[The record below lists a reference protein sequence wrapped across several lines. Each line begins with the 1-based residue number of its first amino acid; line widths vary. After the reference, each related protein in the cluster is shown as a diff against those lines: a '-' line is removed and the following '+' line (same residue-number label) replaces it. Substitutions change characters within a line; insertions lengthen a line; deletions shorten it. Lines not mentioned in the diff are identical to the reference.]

1 MTTSPATTSEP
12 IRVGF
17 LGAGL
22 IATYH
27 SKSLKRS
34 GASVVR
40 AGVYDPDSSRAK
52 AFAAASGHT
61 VYDSED
67 AVIEDCDAVYICTW
81 TNEHPRLL
89 TQAVAAGRHVFCE
102 KPLAFTTDQ
111 ALQMA
116 RAAAAAGVTH
126 QVGLVLR
133 RSPAYLW
140 AKHLIDEPAA
150 GRVMTVVFRDD
161 QFIPVQGHYASTWRA
176 DKALVGAGTLLE
188 HSIHDVDMLRY
199 LVGDVRRLSAHTE
212 NFHGYD
218 GIEDVATSSL
228 RFANGATGT
237 LTSVWHDNLA
247 RPSLRR
253 VEIFCERRHIVIE
266 GDDWFGP
273 VSWTDADGASGS
285 LSGEELVDA
294 VAPMRD
300 GSDNPDGEFIRAIQ
314 ERRAATPDLFTAVR
328 AHQIVDAMYASAAVD
343 GAAIDVPVDDVPVDD
358 VSVDGAP

>member
-1 MTTSPATTSEP
+1 MTLGSTAPV
-12 IRVGF
+12 RVGF

-40 AGVYDPDSSRAK
+40 AGVYDPDTDRAV
-52 AFAAASGHT
+52 AFAAASGHH
-61 VYDSED
+61 VLGSDDE
-67 AVIEDCDAVYICTW
+67 VIANCDAVYICTW
-81 TNEHPRLL
+81 TNEHPKLL
-89 TQAVAAGRHVFCE
+89 AKAVAAGRHVFCE
-102 KPLAFTTDQ
+102 KPLAFTAAA
-111 ALQMA
+111 ALRMA
-116 RAAAAAGVTH
+116 QAAAAAGVTQ

-161 QFIPVQGHYASTWRA
+161 QFIPIQGHYASTWRA

-188 HSIHDVDMLRY
+188 HSIHDVDMLRF

-218 GIEDVATSSL
+218 GIEDVATASL
-228 RFANGATGT
+228 RFTNGATGT

-273 VSWTDADGASGS
+273 VSWTDADGVAGS
-285 LSGEELVDA
+285 LSADDLVAA

-314 ERRAATPDLFTAVR
+314 ESRAATPDLFTAVK
-328 AHQIVDAMYASAAVD
+328 AHQIVDAMYASAAND
-343 GAAIDVPVDDVPVDD
+343 GAAIDVP
-358 VSVDGAP
+358 A

>member
-1 MTTSPATTSEP
+1 MTDTAV
-12 IRVGF
+12 RVGF

-27 SKSLKRS
+27 SKSLRHS
-34 GASVVR
+34 GAHVVR
-40 AGVYDPDSSRAK
+40 TGVYDPNTERAT

-61 VYDSED
+61 VCGSEQE
-67 AVIEDCDAVYICTW
+67 VIDGCDAVYICTW

-89 TQAVAAGRHVFCE
+89 AMVVAAGKHVFCE
-102 KPLAFTTDQ
+102 KPLAFTTTE
-111 ALQMA
+111 AMA
-116 RAAAAAGVTH
+116 MAMAARAAGVTH

-140 AKHLIDEPAA
+140 AKHLIDESAA

-161 QFIPVQGHYASTWRA
+161 QFIPIQGHYASTWRA
-176 DKALVGAGTLLE
+176 DRNLVGAGTLLE
-188 HSIHDVDMLRY
+188 HSIHDVDMLRF

-212 NFHGYD
+212 NFHGHD

-228 RFANGATGT
+228 RFVNGATGT

-266 GDDWFGP
+266 GNDWFGP
-273 VSWTDADGASGS
+273 ITWTDTDGTTGS
-285 LSGEELVDA
+285 LADDALSAA
-294 VAPMRD
+294 VAHMRD
-300 GSDNPDGEFIRAIQ
+300 GSDNPDGEFIRAIA
-314 ERRAATPDLFTAVR
+314 EGHAATPDLFTAVR
-328 AHQIVDAMYASAAVD
+328 SHQIVDTMYASAAAD
-343 GAAIDVPVDDVPVDD
+343 GETLDVPTDLP
-358 VSVDGAP
+358 

>member
-1 MTTSPATTSEP
+1 MTMTSVEP

-27 SKSLKRS
+27 SKSLKHS
-34 GASVVR
+34 GANVVR
-40 AGVYDPDSSRAK
+40 AGVYDPDDERAT

-61 VYDSED
+61 AYDSED
-67 AVIEDCDAVYICTW
+67 AVIADCDAVYICTW
-81 TNEHPRLL
+81 TSEHSRLL
-89 TQAVAAGRHVFCE
+89 VKAVAAGRHVFCE
-102 KPLAFTTDQ
+102 KPLAFTTTE

-116 RAAAAAGVTH
+116 QAAHVAGVTH

-161 QFIPVQGHYASTWRA
+161 QFIPIQGHYASTWRA
-176 DKALVGAGTLLE
+176 DKKLVGAGTLLE

-199 LVGDVRRLSAHTE
+199 LVGEVRRLSAHTE
-212 NFHGYD
+212 NFHGHD

-228 RFANGATGT
+228 RFTNGATGS

-273 VSWTDADGASGS
+273 VSWTDADGVTGS
-285 LSGEELVDA
+285 LKDDDLVAA

-300 GSDNPDGEFIRAIQ
+300 GSDNPDGEFIRAVR
-314 ERRAATPDLFTAVR
+314 EGRAAAPDLFTAVK
-328 AHQIVDAMYASAAVD
+328 AHQIVDAMYASAAAD
-343 GAAIDVPVDDVPVDD
+343 GAVLDVPE
-358 VSVDGAP
+358 